1 MTANLFAAFAVLL
14 NPDLVNAFGFRAGQP
29 RAMDV
34 LTSLFLHQNVLH
46 LLGNLV
52 FLAAVGS
59 AVEMATGSLRF
70 SLVYLLSGL
79 VGVLLHFFMS
89 RSLPNAVPYIGAS
102 GCIAG
107 CIGYYA
113 LRYQAVRVPVVPRVA
128 LPVLALVF
136 GWLALQ
142 LIGAIVR
149 VGDSGGTAYWAHIGG
164 FGMGVLLS
172 VVFRTPD
179 FGQISVSR
187 QTVAQMSVRGPAA
200 VKIAAERHLQQF
212 PSDPEALANLAEAC
226 RGLADPDGEARAL
239 VQRWSVAPG
248 EADMLRLV
256 ELGRLDQL
264 PRHSVRQS
272 AEQLATAHP
281 DVARE
286 MLEFLLE
293 TATSERRPD
302 ALLELA
308 AFEREHHPARAEELL
323 AELNVPENA
332 LTPALDLARRRGWI
346 HDKADG
352 DESCPP

>member
-1 MTANLFAAFAVLL
+1 VLL
-14 NPDLVNAFGFRAGQP
+14 NPDLVNTFGFRAGQP
-29 RAMDV
+29 RAVDV
-34 LTSLFLHQNVLH
+34 FTSLFLHQNVLH

-59 AVEMATGSLRF
+59 AVEMATGSVRF

-79 VGVLLHFFMS
+79 AGVLLHFFMS
-89 RSLPNAVPYIGAS
+89 RTLASPVPYIGAS

-113 LRYQAVRVPVVPRVA
+113 LRYQAVRVPVVPRLA

-149 VGDSGGTAYWAHIGG
+149 IGDSGGTAYWAHIGG

-187 QTVAQMSVRGPAA
+187 QTLVQMSVRGPAA
-200 VKIAAERHLQQF
+200 VKIAAERHLTQY
-212 PSDPEALANLAEAC
+212 PNDPEALANLAEAC

-239 VQRWSVAPG
+239 VQRWNVTPHD
-248 EADMLRLV
+248 ADMLRLV
-256 ELGRLDQL
+256 ELGRLDKL
-264 PRHSVRQS
+264 PRHTVRQS
-272 AEQLATAHP
+272 AEQLAGDHP
-281 DVARE
+281 ETARE
-286 MLEFLLE
+286 MLEFLLA
-293 TATSERRPD
+293 TATPDRRPD

-308 AFEREHHPARAEELL
+308 AFERDREPERAEELL
-323 AELNVPENA
+323 AELNVPEYA
-332 LTPALDLARRRGWI
+332 LTPAMDLARRRGWI
-346 HDKADG
+346 STQSDG
-352 DESCPP
+352 DEPCLR